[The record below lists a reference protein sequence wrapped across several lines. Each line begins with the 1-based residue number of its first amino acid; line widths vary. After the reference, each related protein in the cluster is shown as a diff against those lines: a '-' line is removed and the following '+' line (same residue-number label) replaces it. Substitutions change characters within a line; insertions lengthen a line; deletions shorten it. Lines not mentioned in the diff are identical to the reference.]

1 MVRVWICR
9 RPFFFFRQFLTQNV
23 TDRMVGVVRLQR
35 QGVQTSISPW
45 ASLPHQAFSETV
57 YFIDYSSV
65 QHWIPSILKQLG
77 EWVSDSNFSAH
88 TPLKCEVESFSL
100 FSTGTKLNHLRCQ
113 RCVLLPVTRRSLSFP
128 CARFSVSSSVFMVII
143 LVLALWLVAPSPV
156 CHSDVSPL
164 LHFFTP
170 LVRQL

>member
-1 MVRVWICR
+1 MWLECGFVGDL
-9 RPFFFFRQFLTQNV
+9 FFFSSVFDSERDRQNG
-23 TDRMVGVVRLQR
+23 RCC
-35 QGVQTSISPW
+35 
-45 ASLPHQAFSETV
+45 ASSEARSANFNLPHQAFSETV

-113 RCVLLPVTRRSLSFP
+113 RCVLLPVTQRSLSFP